1 MVTNIKNILL
11 SSCLFS
17 LLLCLVG
24 CSSDKGYD
32 ENYQSPD
39 FLPNTGT
46 PEITA
51 VYDGTD
57 IQLSTPIS
65 SGRPGQNIIIVGK
78 NLNNLNS
85 LKFNTVEADL
95 SKTYTIST
103 KAYVSIP
110 TAFALERQNK
120 IEYTTDKGTATFP
133 FVVKFPELVVSGL
146 ENDFTAPGEV
156 LKVVGENFD
165 YYGFDEKGTDSKV
178 SINGQTLAI
187 EYVSAEGVGVKV
199 PTGTQDNSLVTVSW
213 IDTSGEAQAVSLPLR
228 STAGRLFEEL
238 TKKMLTKTDR
248 AVSIED
254 DSQVTSCNSKLG
266 TNHLHI
272 SGTLKAWSWL
282 ELAVS
287 QILPDL
293 SISDVTDYNLVFEVL
308 TAEENKLL
316 GTGYELA
323 WNSDW
328 DNAYKW
334 NPGNGYG
341 LNTNGKWQT
350 VHIPLSSFAPNGI
363 SSSDNE
369 MTLSFGFQPSENY
382 KADFRLGNFRIQ
394 KN

>member
-1 MVTNIKNILL
+1 MNKINYLFFTCLISL
-11 SSCLFS
+11 SFCLI
-17 LLLCLVG
+17 G

-39 FLPNTGT
+39 FLPNTGA

-51 VYDGTD
+51 VYDGAD

-65 SGRPGQNIIIVGK
+65 SGKPGQNIIIVGK
-78 NLNNLNS
+78 NLNNLES
-85 LKFNTVEADL
+85 LKFNTVEAEL
-95 SKTYTIST
+95 SKTYTVST

-110 TAFALERQNK
+110 TAFALERQNQ
-120 IEYTTDKGTATFP
+120 IEYTTDKGTAIYP

-146 ENDFTAPGEV
+146 ENEFTAPGDV

-165 YYGFDEKGTDSKV
+165 YYGFDEEGTDSKV
-178 SINGQTLAI
+178 SINGQTLSI

-199 PTGTQDNSLVTVSW
+199 PVGTKDNSLVTVSW
-213 IDTSGEAQAVSLPLR
+213 TDTSGEAQSVSLPLR

-238 TKKMLTKTDR
+238 TKKMLIKTDR
-248 AVSIED
+248 AVSVED
-254 DSQVTSCNSKLG
+254 DSQVTSCISLLG

-272 SGTLKAWSWL
+272 SGTLRAWSWL

-287 QILPDL
+287 QNLPNL
-293 SISDVTDYNLVFEVL
+293 GISDVADYNLVFEVL

-316 GTGYELA
+316 GTGYEFA

-341 LNTNGKWQT
+341 LNTYGKWRT
-350 VHIPLSSFAPNGI
+350 VRIPLATFAPMGI
-363 SSSDNE
+363 GSADSQVA
-369 MTLSFGFQPSENY
+369 LSFGFQPSETY
-382 KADFRLGNFRIQ
+382 KADFRMGNFRIQ
-394 KN
+394 K